1 MKRALGAILAL
12 LCVAGVALALTF
24 TSSTLE
30 TSPLPALTPPDARP
44 PAAMKLLALPSGTMR
59 ARAGL
64 AFRGGS
70 FAEERT
76 FAMGGILVMHPQ
88 GNLLFDAGFG
98 RKLEEHLQAL
108 PFPMRAAASS
118 YTKGTPVIE
127 QLAKLGIQPQT
138 LKGVVLT
145 HAHWDHVSGL
155 DDMRRVPVLL
165 PRAELDFVRSGHRS
179 TTLLRS
185 FGPLDYR
192 VYDFEGGPYLGF
204 EKSHDVFGDGSV
216 VLVAAGGH
224 TPGSVIAF
232 IYLPDGK
239 RYALVGDVVWQAE
252 GIALPAERPWLLRRL
267 VDVDE
272 LRLRTVIVRLHALK
286 QRDPALVIVPAHD
299 ARVWASLPR
308 PPAQD
313 IR

>member
-1 MKRALGAILAL
+1 MKRALGAIVTL
-12 LCVAGVALALTF
+12 LCVAAVALAFTF

-30 TSPLPALTPPDARP
+30 TSPLPAFAPPDARP
-44 PAAMKLLALPSGTMR
+44 PASMKLLALPAGTMR

-70 FAEERT
+70 LAEERT
-76 FAMGGILVMHPQ
+76 FAMGGILVLHPQ

-98 RKLEEHLQAL
+98 QKVDAHFQAL
-108 PFPMRAAASS
+108 PLPMRAAIS
-118 YTKGTPVIE
+118 YAKGTPVIE
-127 QLAKLGIQPQT
+127 QLAKLGIQPRT

-165 PRAELDFVRSGHRS
+165 PRVELDFVRSGHRS
-179 TTLLRS
+179 TALLRS
-185 FGPLDYR
+185 FGALDYR

-232 IYLPDGK
+232 IHLPDGK

-252 GIALPAERPWLLRRL
+252 GIALPAERPWLLRRM

-299 ARVWASLPR
+299 ARVWAGLPR
-308 PPAQD
+308 PPA
-313 IR
+313 